1 MNRQLQRYSISHVGA
16 QHTAPFRKK
25 QRSGPRVFRLALV
38 DGRWFAPFFTGSL
51 VADL

>member
-1 MNRQLQRYSISHVGA
+1 MNRQLQRYSISHA
-16 QHTAPFRKK
+16 APFRKK
-25 QRSGPRVFRLALV
+25 QRSEPSVFCLALV